1 MLVPL
6 MIANMAAGNVSIAY
20 GLKGKSI
27 NVVTACATGTNS
39 IGEAFRTIQYGDAD
53 VMIAGGTEGSVS
65 PIGIAGFTALTALS
79 GCRREDIREM
89 TVSIPSLTE
98 ADKAK
103 VVEALAKYNGVEK
116 DSYKWDMNAKTLTLR
131 YDSMQIAQANIR
143 YAIDEKGVKVAFPA
157 KTDNRAGH

>member
-1 MLVPL
+1 MKHALFTSSLLPL
-6 MIANMAAGNVSIAY
+6 TLS
-20 GLKGKSI
+20 LLL
-27 NVVTACATGTNS
+27 AC
-39 IGEAFRTIQYGDAD
+39 
-53 VMIAGGTEGSVS
+53 
-65 PIGIAGFTALTALS
+65 
-79 GCRREDIREM
+79 GCRREDVREM
-89 TVSIPSLTE
+89 TVSLPGLTE

-143 YAIDEKGVKVAFPA
+143 YAIDEKGVKVAFPE

>member
-1 MLVPL
+1 MRKKIYLTFPLFLFALSLLV
-6 MIANMAAGNVSIAY
+6 
-20 GLKGKSI
+20 
-27 NVVTACATGTNS
+27 
-39 IGEAFRTIQYGDAD
+39 
-53 VMIAGGTEGSVS
+53 
-65 PIGIAGFTALTALS
+65 S

-89 TVSIPSLTE
+89 TVSMPGLTE

-143 YAIDEKGVKVAFPA
+143 YAIDEKGVKVAFPV